1 MIITEVLVTGIIVKS
16 GVVTIVGGTIRAL
29 WRSWSQQIGTYVVG
43 SYIETAR
50 PEFTSAV
57 RQNLAFTPVKGFR
70 AGIVSNHAH
79 PDEADLRCQ
88 ATTTLSRFIKDFN
101 AKESQR
107 NEEHLP
113 LRRYDVSTSSR
124 EAKFDVDGDRL
135 IYGDADLGSAYRYD
149 ALKPN
154 HVVTMIDVDYYL
166 KDFSRY
172 ANNPI
177 MIYTAIP
184 QNISGRINGTT
195 FRYTGP
201 SSYVETTAGGAEYPS
216 SLWDYSPDL
225 VRIDRKIWGIPVGF
239 TIMKVEKISQP
250 LPRKRNAAGEDSEED
265 DGKTTPS
272 NRYIVSLVPKV
283 RSWIPYW
290 MHRSIVWVTG
300 MSYAYG
306 TIDKLKRVN
315 NVQQVGPYLIGRF
328 APLVKRKVGTT
339 MVKTPVEMVQVRVA
353 ESTSPERIDINEE
366 LFQALC
372 VQAKTA
378 KNFVLGDTSRIVDDG
393 MGEKRLTACKKT
405 LLHDCVKEL
414 VGSPNNI
421 YKLRI
426 NYQCVPEGAV
436 IKYDPLNRIKPTAK
450 LVGEPLVSDADVAV
464 SPVRSHTNDVACVQ
478 GRVLDVAN
486 DVVPPEQIVDY
497 AKEFVKIVAS
507 RTSGNPYKYKNFV
520 DDEKRKF
527 NYLHPVHLSEV
538 DAKQNLP
545 NQRKR
550 REEDDKHA
558 ARKKNKVK
566 SFQKNESY
574 GKTSDPRN
582 ISTVTT
588 AQTRELSCF
597 AYAASD
603 QLKGMFGPGSN
614 QGKWM
619 LPGSKPEK
627 IASAVHSFVRTHK
640 GDVIETDYSRFDGTI
655 SEWLRV
661 NVEFAVLRAM
671 FAKVHLPE
679 LDRLLQGEINQ
690 SASTSHGVQYN
701 TGGSR
706 LSGSPLTTLGNTL
719 INAFIAYCGL
729 RMSGKE
735 PKAAM
740 RFIGPKYGDDG
751 IDYNCRHIKEAADLC
766 GLRMKIIKHDTV
778 GMVGFLGRIFPDALN
793 HNGSYFDVP
802 RALKKIPV
810 VANGSA
816 GPELG
821 LARKLAGF
829 LASDPTTP
837 VLSNY
842 CRALQRIHGFDPGH
856 QFTVTRSEERFLEL
870 MRSPWPGVQG
880 VDNCQMTD
888 GAIADQLR
896 LTVEEM
902 ISLDQKL
909 EQVTTAEG
917 LLMLQ
922 FENQLSAENP
932 APNVH
937 FFDE

>member
-1 MIITEVLVTGIIVKS
+1 MVITETLITGILVKS
-16 GVVTIVGGTIRAL
+16 GAVTIVGGSIRAL
-29 WRSWSQQIGTYVVG
+29 WRAWSQQIGTYVVG
-43 SYIETAR
+43 SYIQTAR
-50 PEFTSAV
+50 PEFTNAV
-57 RQNLAFTPVKGFR
+57 RQNLAFTPISGFR
-70 AGIVSNHAH
+70 AGVVSNHAH

-88 ATTTLSRFIKDFN
+88 ATTTLTRFINDFN
-101 AKESQR
+101 VRESNR
-107 NEEHLP
+107 NDAHKP

-124 EAKFDVDGDRL
+124 EVKFDVDGDRL
-135 IYGDADLGSAYRYD
+135 IYGDADLGTTYRYD
-149 ALKPN
+149 PLLPN

-166 KDFSRY
+166 TDFSRY

-184 QNISGRINGTT
+184 QNISGRSNGTT
-195 FRYTGP
+195 YRYTGP
-201 SSYVETTAGGAEYPS
+201 STYEEKTAGGAQYTS

-225 VRIDRKIWGIPVGF
+225 VRVDRKVWGIPVGF

-250 LPRKRNAAGEDSEED
+250 LPKKEGDDDS
-265 DGKTTPS
+265 KPPVPS
-272 NRYIVSLVPKV
+272 SRYIVSLVPKV

-290 MHRSIVWVTG
+290 LHRSIVWITG

-306 TIDKLKRVN
+306 TIGPIERVN
-315 NVQQVGPYLIGRF
+315 NVQQIGSYLVGRF
-328 APLVKRKVGTT
+328 APLVKKSNGS
-339 MVKTPVEMVQVRVA
+339 KTISQPVEMVQIRVA
-353 ESTSPERIDINEE
+353 DSTSPERIDINEE

-393 MGEKRLTACKKT
+393 MGEKRMTASKKT
-405 LLHDCVKEL
+405 LLHDCVKDL
-414 VGSPNNI
+414 VGSASNI
-421 YKLRI
+421 FKLRI

-436 IKYDPLNRIKPTAK
+436 IKFDPLNRVKPTAK
-450 LVGEPLVSDADVAV
+450 LVGQPLVADADVAV
-464 SPVRSHTNDVACVQ
+464 APVRSHTNDVACVQ

-486 DVVPPEQIVDY
+486 NVEPPDEIKQF
-497 AKEFVKIVAS
+497 ATEFVKIVAS
-507 RTSGNPYKYKNFV
+507 RTTGNTYKYRDFV
-520 DDEKRKF
+520 EDPRRKY
-527 NYLHPVHLSEV
+527 NYLHPVHLSDV
-538 DAKQNLP
+538 DAKQDLP
-545 NQRKR
+545 NQRRR

-558 ARKKNKVK
+558 ARQPTKVK

-574 GKTSDPRN
+574 GKISDPRN

-603 QLKGMFGPGSN
+603 HLKGMFGPDST

-619 LPGSKPEK
+619 LPGSKPSQ
-627 IASAVHSFVRTHK
+627 IANAVHAYVMTHR
-640 GDVIETDYSRFDGTI
+640 GNVIETDYSRFDGTI

-661 NVEFAVLRAM
+661 NVEFACLRSM
-671 FAKVHLPE
+671 FAKVHRQE
-679 LDRLLQGEINQ
+679 LDRLLRGEINQ
-690 SASTSHGVQYN
+690 SASTSHGVKYD

-729 RMSGKE
+729 RMAGKC

-751 IDYNCRHIKEAADLC
+751 IDFSCEQIKKAADLC
-766 GLRMKIIKHDTV
+766 GLRMKIIRHDTP

-810 VANGSA
+810 VANNSA

-829 LASDPTTP
+829 LASDPSTP

-856 QFTVTRSEERFLEL
+856 VFTVTRCEDRFLEL

-880 VDNCQMTD
+880 VKDCQMTD

-902 ISLDQKL
+902 ICLDKKL
-909 EQVTTAEG
+909 GEVTSTEG
-917 LLMLQ
+917 MRMLQ
-922 FENQLSAENP
+922 LETQLNVEGAP
-932 APNVH
+932 PNVD